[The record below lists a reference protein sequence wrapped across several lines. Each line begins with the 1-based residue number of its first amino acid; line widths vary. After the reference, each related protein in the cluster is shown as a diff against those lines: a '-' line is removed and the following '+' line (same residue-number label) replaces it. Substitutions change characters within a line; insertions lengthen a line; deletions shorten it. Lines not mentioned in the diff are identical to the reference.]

1 MGLAYM
7 PCCSARVRP
16 ALAPALQALQSARH
30 ASSGMSAQKQQPA
43 AGHHSP
49 CWHEHAQRTHGRAQ
63 YFAEGVAVIGGDVV
77 WFQRPCPCPRPSRAQ
92 FPTQDLVTVSLR
104 KGRVPTRLLARE
116 PRQQGQTPEARCV
129 QVART
134 RSVCLHRPRWQGT
147 PEGFVSDRH
156 WGPIKAVALSVTTG
170 ESSNG
175 TSPKSEK
182 PL

>member
-77 WFQRPCPCPRPSRAQ
+77 WFQRPCPCPRPRRAQ

-116 PRQQGQTPEARCV
+116 PRQQRDSKDRRPRH
-129 QVART
+129 VAY
-134 RSVCLHRPRWQGT
+134 RWQGHEASVFT
-147 PEGFVSDRH
+147 DLDGRGRPRGLCPT
-156 WGPIKAVALSVTTG
+156 GTGALSR
-170 ESSNG
+170 
-175 TSPKSEK
+175 PWRCR
-182 PL
+182 